1 MSPYLYRR
9 LMREK
14 LTRLRR
20 HAGARLSHTQRA
32 HRVSLRALNPTLSL
46 RVRYA
51 R

>member
-14 LTRLRR
+14 LARLRR
-20 HAGARLSHTQRA
+20 HAGAPLSHA
-32 HRVSLRALNPTLSL
+32 HGARRVSLLALNLVPA
-46 RVRYA
+46 VQPRYA

>member
-14 LTRLRR
+14 LARLRR
-20 HAGARLSHTQRA
+20 HAGAPLSPTHGA
-32 HRVSLRALNPTLSL
+32 HRVSLLARNPVSAV
-46 RVRYA
+46 RPRYA

>member
-14 LTRLRR
+14 LARLRR
-20 HAGARLSHTQRA
+20 HAGAPLSHAHGAHRLSR
-32 HRVSLRALNPTLSL
+32 LALNPVLA
-46 RVRYA
+46 VRLCYA

>member
-14 LTRLRR
+14 LARLRQP
-20 HAGARLSHTQRA
+20 AGAPSSHTLGDHRA
-32 HRVSLRALNPTLSL
+32 SVLALNPIPAV
-46 RVRYA
+46 RPRYA